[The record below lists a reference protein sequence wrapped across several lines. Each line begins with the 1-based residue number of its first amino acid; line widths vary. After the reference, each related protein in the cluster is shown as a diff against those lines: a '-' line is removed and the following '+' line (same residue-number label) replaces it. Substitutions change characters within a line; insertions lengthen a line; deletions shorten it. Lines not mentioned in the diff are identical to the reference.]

1 MKNIDFVFLMPLLF
15 LFHSS
20 IEGGD
25 HSLGVDRY
33 CVREKVGVGFESF
46 VSLDDVAMRFYLLRR
61 LAKSM
66 TLLHK
71 LDKKNIFLSSCGD
84 IKGDMIYDITDRFA
98 FTQKNV
104 VLCIKEIRRT
114 KNIQPLLKLWND
126 IKHYRFI
133 KSIGLIKEFSILTF
147 VIYKNL
153 MTHYLPE
160 HMSLREKSVTQSLI
174 QVYEKLDSLP
184 LEEILNAIDLVTEEL
199 PFLWEQYQ
207 LNSDMTWKEWLKKYW
222 WVPPLVAVTLGIRI
236 FLIFK
241 GRQTH
246 FNIPFGQGS
255 HSNNEPMISIDE
267 LESEMLAG

>member
-1 MKNIDFVFLMPLLF
+1 MKKIDFVFLMPLLF
-15 LFHSS
+15 LFQSS
-20 IEGGD
+20 IEGGN

-33 CVREKVGVGFESF
+33 FSREKVGVGFESF
-46 VSLDDVAMRFYLLRR
+46 VNLDDVAMRFYLLRR

-66 TLLHK
+66 MFLNK
-71 LDKKNIFLSSCGD
+71 LDKKNIFLSACSD
-84 IKGDMIYDITDRFA
+84 IEGNMIDDITDRFV

-114 KNIQPLLKLWND
+114 RSIQPLLKLWDD

-133 KSIGLIKEFSILTF
+133 KSIDLIKEFSILTF

-153 MTHYLPE
+153 MTHCLPE
-160 HMSLREKSVTQSLI
+160 HMSSREKSVTQSLI

-199 PFLWEQYQ
+199 PLLWEQYQ

-241 GRQTH
+241 GKPTYY
-246 FNIPFGQGS
+246 NMPGGAS
-255 HSNNEPMISIDE
+255 ELSIE
-267 LESEMLAG
+267 VLEGEMLVG